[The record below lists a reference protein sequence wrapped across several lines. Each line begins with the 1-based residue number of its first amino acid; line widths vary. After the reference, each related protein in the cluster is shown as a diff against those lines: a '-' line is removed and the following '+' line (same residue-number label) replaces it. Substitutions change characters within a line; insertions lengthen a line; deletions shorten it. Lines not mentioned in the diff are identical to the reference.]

1 MVDTL
6 DDAEAERQAAKAQA
20 RDLKARIDMVVEIL
34 RYLGD
39 DDRKRILDKALLE
52 LRSRL
57 RLLTRKAL

>member
-1 MVDTL
+1 MADTQ
-6 DDAEAERQAAKAQA
+6 DDAEAERQAAEAQA